1 MPPLLGSKLSVVS
14 PRVPAGKPR
23 EEGGHTISVPAAT
36 QLGHVRHE
44 MAKKKPAPFEVPDGL
59 FGKPLKVDIT
69 DPATAEEFARTEAA
83 LMVKLPAEL
92 LAVLRVRNGGQLRRT
107 SLKLTP
113 EGRKK
118 YGRKRY
124 SFTRLAGVHPT
135 EGDGLTQQTATARE
149 EWELPEG
156 LIPLGGD
163 GHTWCCLDY
172 RVCGPKGEPSVSHI
186 DLEGEQEFALAPTFA
201 EFISNLVRD
210 PDSWEPALIALDQ
223 GAPMGTML
231 DAALQALG
239 CTVYTIPGGY
249 TNPRFPAPPIW
260 HWAKFQGA
268 LRDSPVWIQYE
279 RNKLYDVSIQKTP
292 DRPAKHP
299 MLTVAVAAA
308 DEDACLRELL
318 AGLGQGA
325 VLIHG
330 MQ

>member
-1 MPPLLGSKLSVVS
+1 
-14 PRVPAGKPR
+14 
-23 EEGGHTISVPAAT
+23 
-36 QLGHVRHE
+36 
-44 MAKKKPAPFEVPDGL
+44 MAKKTSGAFEVPDGL
-59 FGKPLKVDIT
+59 FGTALKVDIS

-83 LMVKLPAEL
+83 LGVKLPAAL
-92 LAVLRVRNGGQLRRT
+92 LAVLRVRNGGQIRLT
-107 SLKLTP
+107 SHKLTS

-118 YGRKRY
+118 FGRKHY
-124 SFTRLAGVHPT
+124 SFTRLSGVHPT
-135 EGDGLTQQTATARE
+135 DSDGLTQQTALARE
-149 EWELPEG
+149 EWELPAG

-172 RVCGPKGEPSVSHI
+172 RACGSTGEPSVTHV

-201 EFISNLVRD
+201 EFVSTLFRD
-210 PDSWEPALIALDQ
+210 PDSWVPALIALDK
-223 GAPMGTML
+223 GAPMGKML
-231 DAALQALG
+231 DTALQALG
-239 CTVYTIPGGY
+239 CTVHTIPGSY
-249 TNPRFPAPPIW
+249 ANPSFPTPPIW
-260 HWAKFQGA
+260 HWAKFRGA
-268 LRDSPVWIQYE
+268 LRNSPAWIEYQ

-308 DEDACLRELL
+308 DEEACLRELL

>member
-1 MPPLLGSKLSVVS
+1 MS
-14 PRVPAGKPR
+14 
-23 EEGGHTISVPAAT
+23 
-36 QLGHVRHE
+36 
-44 MAKKKPAPFEVPDGL
+44 KKKAGEFEVPDDL
-59 FGKPLKVDIT
+59 FGTPLKVDIT
-69 DPATAEEFARTEAA
+69 DPATAEEFARTEAG
-83 LMVKLPAEL
+83 LGVKLPAEL
-92 LAVLRVRNGGQLRRT
+92 FAVLRVRNGGQLRRT

-124 SFTRLAGVHPT
+124 SFKRLAGVHPT

-149 EWELPEG
+149 EWQLPEG
-156 LIPLGGD
+156 LIPLGGN

-172 RVCGPKGEPSVSHI
+172 RVSGPTGEPCVSHI
-186 DLEGEQEFALAPTFA
+186 DLEGEQEFVLAPTFA

-223 GAPMGTML
+223 GAPMGAKL

-239 CTVYTIPGGY
+239 CTVHTIPGHFA
-249 TNPRFPAPPIW
+249 NPRFPIPPIW
-260 HWAKFQGA
+260 HWAKFRGA
-268 LRDSPVWIQYE
+268 LPDSPVWIQYE

-292 DRPAKHP
+292 DRPANHP

-308 DEDACLRELL
+308 DEEACLRELL

-325 VLIHG
+325 VLIRG